1 MVVVHNNMPVSVEG
15 VTVKAVRRQ
24 RHMPSWLGKAAVQLE
39 ESTDAARAK
48 EKAKLEAVGVL
59 KSTGLR
65 RSRV

>member
-1 MVVVHNNMPVSVEG
+1 
-15 VTVKAVRRQ
+15 
-24 RHMPSWLGKAAVQLE
+24 MPSWLGKAAVQLE